1 MTRADFMSGSLG
13 NSGLQ
18 SCCCRGKGRVMAL
31 NVAYVDVGYR
41 SALMKAYAAMR
52 NDADM
57 SRMDRTYILT

>member
-1 MTRADFMSGSLG
+1 
-13 NSGLQ
+13 
-18 SCCCRGKGRVMAL
+18 MAL